1 MIIKIKTHNLKSP
14 RTGNSVPNQYEIIHE
29 HDNFRTIFFQSYDSV
44 IAKLHLNKKG
54 DWAVYLDSEDW
65 DYSRTTLKYL
75 RVFLNDYIN
84 FNGYTK
90 DIRNNI
96 RKGLYKLTNLN

>member
-1 MIIKIKTHNLKSP
+1 MKIKTYNLKSP
-14 RTGNSVPNQYEIIHE
+14 RTGNAVANQFKIIHE

-44 IAKLHLNKKG
+44 IAKLHLNTKG
-54 DWAVYLDSEDW
+54 DWDSEDW

-75 RVFLNDYIN
+75 RLFLNDYIN
-84 FNGYTK
+84 FNGLTK